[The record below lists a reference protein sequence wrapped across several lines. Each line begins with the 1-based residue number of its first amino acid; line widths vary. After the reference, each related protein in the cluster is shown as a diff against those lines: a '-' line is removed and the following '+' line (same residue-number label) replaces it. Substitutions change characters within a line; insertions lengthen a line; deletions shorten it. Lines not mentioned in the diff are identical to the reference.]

1 MVLKEVLR
9 ETKTV
14 IMTLSG
20 RQVLLKSK
28 SLGEY
33 EMEFTLGTFLEH
45 LFFLISQTYILLP
58 INVCLKIYKITEVIK
73 LHFSSEKIM
82 DFLRKFEYAMKNVR
96 LGQ

>member
-1 MVLKEVLR
+1 MLKEVLR

-45 LFFLISQTYILLP
+45 LFFLINQTYILLP

-82 DFLRKFEYAMKNVR
+82 NFLRKFEYAMKNVR